1 MKNGGGRRR
10 DTMKLKRVRDL
21 FLYNPA
27 PMETEFELA
36 PSPAQCAPADSD
48 PVRTV
53 SVKVQD
59 NLTYVRQVF
68 GVPENFD
75 FIIREFKVMFGDGYA
90 DAFLIFYDGMS
101 DKNIINRDI
110 LRSLITNGTSDV
122 MTDDIVQ
129 TVYRKIVAQAPLSME
144 ANFEKI
150 VQQVEFGCCAI
161 FVQGCNCAFVADVK
175 GWKGRG
181 VNAPSNEASL
191 TGPQE
196 AFNETI
202 MTNLALIRKI
212 LKDADL
218 MAENIPVGTKSKTPC
233 GLLYL
238 RGITNESLVAE
249 VRRRLK
255 LIDVEYVFSS
265 ADIEMLIED
274 STFLPMPHILK
285 TERPDRAASMLAE
298 GKVVVIVQGS
308 PFVLV
313 LPTTAADLLEA
324 SEDNYVRVPEAN
336 FMKAVRLF
344 GIFLSVFLPASFIAV
359 ALYHHEVFPTDL
371 LMAIEAT
378 REKVP
383 FPIVLE
389 LLIMEFGFELIKEA
403 SVRIPNPVGSTIGII
418 GALILGQAAVSA
430 NLVSPILIIIVAAA
444 GVGSFATPSMALS
457 RALSILRFLY
467 ILLGAVGGF
476 LGIACGIFINGVMLA
491 GVNMLGVPFLS
502 PFTPR
507 GARAAS
513 GALFVRPV
521 WKKEKRPAALK
532 TQAEDRQPPISR
544 RWADTENE
552 AE

>member
-1 MKNGGGRRR
+1 
-10 DTMKLKRVRDL
+10 MKLKQVRDL
-21 FLYNPA
+21 FLYNA
-27 PMETEFELA
+27 SPMETEFELA
-36 PSPAQCAPADSD
+36 PPTTNSTPADSD
-48 PVRTV
+48 CIRTV
-53 SVKVQD
+53 SVQLGE
-59 NLTYVRQVF
+59 NLDYIRQVF
-68 GVPENFD
+68 DVPRNFD
-75 FIIREFKVMFGDGYA
+75 FIIREFKVSFGNGDA
-90 DAFLIFYDGMS
+90 DAFLVFYDGMS

-110 LRSLITNGTSDV
+110 LRSLITSGTSEPLGG
-122 MTDDIVQ
+122 DIVQ

-144 ANFEKI
+144 ANFEKVI
-150 VQQVEFGCCAI
+150 QMVEFGCCAI

-181 VNAPSNEASL
+181 VDSPSNEASL

-218 MAENIPVGTKSKTPC
+218 VAENIPVGSKSKTPC

-238 RGITNESLVAE
+238 RGVTNESLVAE

-255 LIDVEYVFSS
+255 LIDVEYIFSS

-308 PFVLV
+308 PFVLI
-313 LPTTAADLLEA
+313 LPTTAADLVEA

-344 GIFLSVFLPASFIAV
+344 GIFLSLFLPASFVAV

-371 LMAIEAT
+371 LLAIEAT

-389 LLIMEFGFELIKEA
+389 LIIMEFGFELIKEA

-444 GVGSFATPSMALS
+444 GVGSFATPSMSLS

-467 ILLGAVGGF
+467 IILGAVGGF

-502 PFTPR
+502 PLTPR
-507 GARAAS
+507 GVQAAS
-513 GALFVRPV
+513 RSIFVSPI
-521 WKKEKRPAALK
+521 WKKEKRPAMLK
-532 TQAEDRQPPISR
+532 PQSEDRQPPISR
-544 RWADTENE
+544 KWAEKPE
-552 AE
+552 

>member
-1 MKNGGGRRR
+1 
-10 DTMKLKRVRDL
+10 MKLKQVRDL
-21 FLYNPA
+21 FLYNAA

-36 PSPAQCAPADSD
+36 APSAKKMPSDSD
-48 PVRTV
+48 SARSV
-53 SVKVQD
+53 SLQLCE
-59 NLTYVRQVF
+59 NLDYIRYIF
-68 GVPENFD
+68 DVPRNFD
-75 FIIREFKVMFGDGYA
+75 FMIREFQVKFGDGTA

-110 LRSLITNGTSDV
+110 LRSLITSGTSEPLSG
-122 MTDDIVQ
+122 DIVQ
-129 TVYRKIVAQAPLSME
+129 TVYRRIVAQASLSME
-144 ANFEKI
+144 ANFEKVI
-150 VQQVEFGCCAI
+150 QMVEFGCCAI

-181 VNAPSNEASL
+181 VDSPSNEASL

-218 MAENIPVGTKSKTPC
+218 IAENIPVGTKSKTPC

-238 RGITNESLVAE
+238 RGVTNESLVAE

-255 LIDVEYVFSS
+255 LIDVEYIFSS

-313 LPTTAADLLEA
+313 LPTTAADLVEA

-344 GIFLSVFLPASFIAV
+344 GIFLSLFLPACFVAV

-371 LMAIEAT
+371 LLAIEAT

-389 LLIMEFGFELIKEA
+389 LIIMEFGFELIKEA

-467 ILLGAVGGF
+467 IVLGAIGGF

-491 GVNMLGVPFLS
+491 GVNMMGVPFLS
-502 PFTPR
+502 PLTPH
-507 GARAAS
+507 GAQSAARS
-513 GALFVRPV
+513 IFVSPI
-521 WKKEKRPAALK
+521 WKKEKRPSALK
-532 TQAEDRQPPISR
+532 PQSEDRQPPISR
-544 RWADTENE
+544 KWAEKDEK
-552 AE
+552 